1 MIMEDLSCWKSASP
15 SNPISK
21 VQMVSCLKNV
31 SILHAKFWGLKNV
44 DSLNIGISKVEQDT
58 RQAAHQK
65 MAKTVLKK
73 LVKSPN
79 LFRKVQNSML
89 KCKLLNTW
97 FQKFHILNSE
107 FFNQIILIENKIKK
121 TEARLTGKSFSEAL
135 ILVSTNPQYDKRLS
149 IELPVHYMK
158 TTSSEHQENMLC
170 T

>member
-1 MIMEDLSCWKSASP
+1 MDDNGNSSFTKHVILDGPTLTKSVMIMEDLSCWKSASP

-21 VQMVSCLKNV
+21 EQMVSCLKNV
-31 SILHAKFWGLKNV
+31 AVLHAKFWGLKNV
-44 DSLNIGISKVEQDT
+44 DSLNIGVSKVEQDT
-58 RQAAHQK
+58 RQAAYQK

-107 FFNQIILIENKIKK
+107 F
-121 TEARLTGKSFSEAL
+121 
-135 ILVSTNPQYDKRLS
+135 S
-149 IELPVHYMK
+149 IR
-158 TTSSEHQENMLC
+158 
-170 T
+170 

>member
-1 MIMEDLSCWKSASP
+1 MEDLSQWKSAP
-15 SNPISK
+15 AGYPISK
-21 VQMVSCLKNV
+21 EQMILCLKNV
-31 SILHAKFWGLKNV
+31 TILHAKFWGLKNV

-97 FQKFHILNSE
+97 FQKFHIPNSE
-107 FFNQIILIENKIKK
+107 F
-121 TEARLTGKSFSEAL
+121 
-135 ILVSTNPQYDKRLS
+135 S
-149 IELPVHYMK
+149 IR
-158 TTSSEHQENMLC
+158 
-170 T
+170 

>member
-15 SNPISK
+15 SYPISK
-21 VQMVSCLKNV
+21 EQMVLCLKNV
-31 SILHAKFWGLKNV
+31 AVLHAKFWGLKNV

-58 RQAAHQK
+58 RQASYQK

-97 FQKFHILNSE
+97 FQRFQTLNS
-107 FFNQIILIENKIKK
+107 
-121 TEARLTGKSFSEAL
+121 AFS
-135 ILVSTNPQYDKRLS
+135 IRQF
-149 IELPVHYMK
+149 
-158 TTSSEHQENMLC
+158 
-170 T
+170 